1 MIRVIDQSRRADVLA
16 YLAEKRRLSSALAA
30 KSSLVLAG

>member
-1 MIRVIDQSRRADVLA
+1 MVRVIVPSRRAALLG

-30 KSSLVLAG
+30 KSGSILAG

>member
-1 MIRVIDQSRRADVLA
+1 VINQNQRAELLA

-30 KSSLVLAG
+30 RSSSIRAG